1 MESIKVIELF
11 SGIGA
16 TRVAVDRVAEKLGK
30 KVEHVAICEI
40 DKYAIQSYNAIFGQ
54 TPNLGD
60 ITKVQHF
67 PKCDLLSWTFPCTDL
82 SKAGDCKGMEEGSG
96 TRSALGWEVIRILK
110 NTPMDDLPKW
120 LLMENVPAVHNKK
133 NLPAFQRMIDA
144 LASIGYTS
152 RWADMNAKD
161 HGVAQNRNRCIM
173 ISTLGREVP
182 EFAMPNTKAPRK
194 ILKDYLEFTVP
205 RNEEEAKY
213 LLSVEELDRLLWKND
228 KNEKLGRGFDFV
240 PRTDESTAV
249 SITTRSGQRETDNY
263 IMIPVAPV
271 KDSCHEIANLNN
283 PHQIESANRVYG
295 VDGLSPTLTTFCG
308 GGQVKVVAYPVAKA
322 DGKGDGVHT
331 LRVVNGD
338 TQGWAEVHD
347 GDGIILGFYTGKET
361 ARGRVQ
367 DQMCATLQTSINVAV
382 AIFHDYY
389 WVIRTLTPKECWR
402 LFGRT
407 DEEFDKA
414 KATVVKVCKN
424 GKTKTMSDS
433 QLYHQAGNSIVVE
446 VLEDALS
453 KVWGAGE

>member
-1 MESIKVIELF
+1 VRGMESIKVIELF

-182 EFAMPNTKAPRK
+182 EFYAPRGPLDK
-194 ILKDYLEFTVP
+194 VLRDYLEDDVD
-205 RNEEEAKY
+205 EKY
-213 LLSVEELDRLLWKND
+213 YLKDKDLERLCW
-228 KNEKLGRGFDFV
+228 KNEKNKVKNRGFDFI
-240 PRTDESTAV
+240 PRTDGSVAV

-263 IMIPVAPV
+263 VM
-271 KDSCHEIANLNN
+271 CHEVASLNI
-283 PHQIESANRVYG
+283 PGQYESANRVYG
-295 VDGLSPTLTTFCG
+295 VDALCPALTTVCG
-308 GGQVKVVAYPVAKA
+308 GGHEKKIAEPIK
-322 DGKGDGVHT
+322 
-331 LRVVNGD
+331 VVNGD
-338 TQGWAEVHD
+338 SKGYAEAVD
-347 GDGIILGFYTGKET
+347 GDGVILGFYTGQQT

-367 DQMCATLQTSINVAV
+367 KQSCPTLQTSINAGVV
-382 AIFHDYY
+382 LFEGKYY
-389 WVIRTLTPKECWR
+389 RIRKLTPRECWR
-402 LFGRT
+402 LFGRS
-407 DEEFDKA
+407 DAEFDK
-414 KATVVKVCKN
+414 VRPL
-424 GKTKTMSDS
+424 MSDS
-433 QLYHQAGNSIVVE
+433 QLYKQAGNSIVVE

-453 KVWGAGE
+453 KVWGAEE